1 MKRRKALSTVSA
13 IAGGAFVVPQIVLS
27 GCDPGPYKFELF
39 NWGDTELLNDIAE
52 TIIPS
57 TSGVPGAKA
66 ANVGEFVQL
75 YISDCYNAKE
85 RKAFLKGFEEFKI
98 SIQAEYNDEFMSLT
112 HEVKIRVIESLEKE
126 SKEYNNQIL
135 DGEVS
140 HFYSMLKS
148 TILFGYFTS
157 EIGAT
162 QALRYVPIPGHQ
174 TGEIPYNGE
183 RAWAL

>member
-13 IAGGAFVVPQIVLS
+13 ITAGSFVVPQIILS
-27 GCDPGPYKFELF
+27 GCDPGPYKFALF

-52 TIIPS
+52 TIIPA

-66 ANVGEFVQL
+66 ANVGEFIQL
-75 YISDCYNAKE
+75 YISDCYKVKE
-85 RKAFLKGFEEFKI
+85 REAFLKGFENFKI
-98 SIQAEYNDEFMSLT
+98 SMQVEYNDEFVSLT
-112 HEVKIRVIESLEKE
+112 HEVRIKVIESLEME
-126 SKEYNNQIL
+126 SKEFDSQIL
-135 DGEVS
+135 DGEVN
-140 HFYSMLKS
+140 HFYSMLKG

-162 QALRYVPIPGHQ
+162 LALRYVPIPGHQ